1 MPTTILLIRHGMTDS
16 VGVRLT
22 SRAPGVTLSLA
33 GRTQVE
39 QLRTRL
45 REAALA
51 AVYSSPMERTLAT
64 AEPIARDRGLPVQ
77 TLDELI
83 EVDFGEWTGLTFAEL
98 DEREDWQRFNAT
110 RGSAPVPGGET
121 APQVQARIVGA
132 LETLARRHAGETIA
146 AVSHGDVIRN
156 AVLHAAG
163 TPIDLW
169 HRFEISPASI
179 TAVAIDGSAFRLLTV
194 NERPYAVPGS

>member
-1 MPTTILLIRHGMTDS
+1 MPTTILLIRHGMTDT

-22 SRAPGVTLSLA
+22 SRAPGVTLSIA